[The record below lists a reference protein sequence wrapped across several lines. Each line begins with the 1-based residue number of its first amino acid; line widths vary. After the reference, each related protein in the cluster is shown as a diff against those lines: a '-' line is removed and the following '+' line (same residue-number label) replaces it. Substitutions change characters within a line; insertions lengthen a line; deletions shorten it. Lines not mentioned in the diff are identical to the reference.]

1 MTYSR
6 DTSATW
12 LLIIHIYHTYM
23 LVYLCVSFLKLIYKE
38 FDTQIS
44 IYANINYLYFY
55 YKRYLIKILI
65 ISFDFDNKNISYNI
79 IYFLNNYYEKITYIE
94 KTYAL
99 LKIYQLSPE
108 ISESRTKKHHSHA
121 SVPSSC
127 TIVNM
132 RKWHHLSSVT

>member
-55 YKRYLIKILI
+55 YKQYLIKILI

-79 IYFLNNYYEKITYIE
+79 IFPEQ
-94 KTYAL
+94 L
-99 LKIYQLSPE
+99 L
-108 ISESRTKKHHSHA
+108 
-121 SVPSSC
+121 
-127 TIVNM
+127 
-132 RKWHHLSSVT
+132 RKDYLYWKDLCSA